1 MKPKKRLIHAEILL
15 SKHPESGPLGL
26 DMEKL
31 VAYWRTGLLEGEIK
45 EPMHTL
51 LVCEG
56 SFVDLLTY
64 LKSCKEE

>member
-26 DMEKL
+26 DMEQL
-31 VAYWRTGLLEGEIK
+31 VGYWRTGLLEGEIK

-51 LVCEG
+51 FVCED
-56 SFVDLLTY
+56 SFLALLAYVKT
-64 LKSCKEE
+64 CKQG